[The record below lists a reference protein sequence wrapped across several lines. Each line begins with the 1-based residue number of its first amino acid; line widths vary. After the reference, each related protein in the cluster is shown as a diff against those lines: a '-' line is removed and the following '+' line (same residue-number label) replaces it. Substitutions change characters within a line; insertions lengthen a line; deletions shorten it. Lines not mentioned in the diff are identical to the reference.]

1 MLASIGLAAILAC
14 GWLIDGVSEFPGPW
28 ALVPVGA
35 TVLMILAAACFA
47 KSSPRME
54 AWILD
59 HKDFGPLVRAW
70 RENGAIPRKA
80 KVLAC
85 AGMAGGF
92 VLFFLSVHP
101 KPWLALAVA
110 AAAGNARIGC
120 ADLVGR
126 HAVSGIGDDHGSRGF
141 DVDANGAAVAVL
153 DGVA

>member
-1 MLASIGLAAILAC
+1 MSLRCTDPLSIAAFLIETRNSMTRAIYLLLGLGFTAL
-14 GWLIDGVSEFPGPW
+14 GV
-28 ALVPVGA
+28 VGA
-35 TVLMILAAACFA
+35 FLPLLPTTVFLILAAACFA

-101 KPWLALAVA
+101 KPWLALLVAVA
-110 AAAGNARIGC
+110 LAAC
-120 ADLVGR
+120 ALFV
-126 HAVSGIGDDHGSRGF
+126 VSRPS
-141 DVDANGAAVAVL
+141 APQ
-153 DGVA
+153 

>member
-1 MLASIGLAAILAC
+1 MSLRCTDPLSIAAFLIETLNSMTRAIYLLLGLGFTAL
-14 GWLIDGVSEFPGPW
+14 GV
-28 ALVPVGA
+28 VGA
-35 TVLMILAAACFA
+35 FLPLLPTTVFLILAAACFA

-101 KPWLALAVA
+101 KPWLALLVAVA
-110 AAAGNARIGC
+110 LAAC
-120 ADLVGR
+120 ALFV
-126 HAVSGIGDDHGSRGF
+126 VSRPS
-141 DVDANGAAVAVL
+141 APQ
-153 DGVA
+153 